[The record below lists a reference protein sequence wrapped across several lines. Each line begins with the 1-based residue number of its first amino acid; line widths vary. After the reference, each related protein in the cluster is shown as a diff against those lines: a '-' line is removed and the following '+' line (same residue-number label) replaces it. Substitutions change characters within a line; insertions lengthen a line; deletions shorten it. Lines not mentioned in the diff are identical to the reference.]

1 MTATLKHITLT
12 TLCALTLPNLSYA
25 QQVKAQKYVAK
36 GILVDSQSHEPEAFA
51 TVRLI
56 EGQKAIKVG
65 TTEADGKFSITAP
78 QAGRYELEL
87 FAMGKTPIRTQLT
100 FSSTQ
105 QVAQLDTLYIKPLS
119 TTLSSATVT
128 AQRPLVKAELD
139 KMTYSMADDPE
150 AKTSTL
156 LEMLRKV
163 PMVTVD
169 GEDNIKVNGNSS
181 FKVYVDGKPN
191 SMMSSNPSMIFK
203 AYPAS
208 AIKKIEVITNPGA
221 KYDAEGVAGAL
232 NIITNTQ
239 SGTKGYTLTV
249 NASAGNRGGMG
260 SLMGMASVGKFMLSA
275 HYGTGYNEQANTL
288 TSRERE
294 VYADAINHLYTANGI
309 SNGHGLSQFGQLD
322 ASYEFTPKDLLS
334 VSAGIHGYNGKN
346 HTNTLTQMIQAS
358 NEQLYTYNTESRNK
372 MLYQGVNASADFQH
386 SFADERRLTL
396 SYRYD
401 LDPSNSRVETT
412 SSDLMGT
419 LPDGFELR
427 DQKVDPHNRSYEHTA
442 QADFTTPLDPKQHH
456 TLAFG
461 LKYIYRINRSNSKEY
476 VRPLGSSE
484 ADFTLD
490 TEQSLYFRHRGDI
503 GAAYAEYNLKTS
515 KWAAMLASRY
525 EYYRIRATYPD
536 GKRPD
541 FATHLNDWVP
551 SASVGFSLKPTML
564 LKAGYNLRIGRPDI
578 SYLSPYRVNY
588 TPETVTYGNP
598 NLTSERSHNVN
609 LTYSTFGPE
618 LTVNAS
624 LIYAFSN
631 NGMVSY
637 SFVKDGITH
646 TTYGNFEHSKQTTLS
661 TFLNWTFTKSTR
673 LNINA
678 SGSYSNYKAQRI
690 NSHNSGWNASVWA
703 GINQTLPWHI
713 KASLWV
719 GGNTPGINL
728 QGKDAGFFFYSLN
741 FNRAFLAE
749 DRLSLSLSAGN
760 FIGRYHHFKNHTTTT
775 EFRSLSDTRVDLMR
789 IRVGISYRLGSLKS
803 TVKKVNRS
811 IENEDVIKAQSNSSE
826 QGAQQQ

>member
-1 MTATLKHITLT
+1 MTATLKQITLT
-12 TLCALTLPNLSYA
+12 TLCALTFPILGYA
-25 QQVKAQKYVAK
+25 QQVKAQTYVAK
-36 GILVDSQSHEPEAFA
+36 GVLIDSLSHEPEAFA
-51 TVRLI
+51 TVRLM
-56 EGQKAIKVG
+56 EGQRAIKVG
-65 TTEADGKFSITAP
+65 TTEANGRFSIRAP
-78 QAGRYELEL
+78 KAGNYELEL
-87 FAMGKTPIRTQLT
+87 FAMGKAPVRTLLT

-139 KMTYSMADDPE
+139 KMTYAIADDPE

-208 AIKKIEVITNPGA
+208 VIKKIEVITNPGA
-221 KYDAEGVAGAL
+221 KYDAEGVAGVL

-249 NASAGNRGGMG
+249 NASGGNHGGMG
-260 SLMGMASVGKFMLSA
+260 SLMGMASVGKFMISA
-275 HYGTGYNEQANTL
+275 HYGTGYNNQPKTL
-288 TSRERE
+288 VDKERE
-294 VYADAINHLYTANGI
+294 VFADAMNHLYTANSR
-309 SNGHGLSQFGQLD
+309 SNGHGFSQFGQLD

-334 VSAGIHGYNGKN
+334 VSAGIHGYNGKE
-346 HTNTLTQMIQAS
+346 HTNTFTQMMKAS
-358 NEQLYTYNTESRNK
+358 NEQLYAYNTDARTK
-372 MLYQGVNASADFQH
+372 MLYQGINASADFQH
-386 SFADERRLTL
+386 TFADERKLTF

-401 LDPSNSRVETT
+401 LDPSNTRAETT
-412 SSDLMGT
+412 NADLRGA
-419 LPDGFELR
+419 LPEGFELR
-427 DQKVDPHNRSYEHTA
+427 DMKVDPHNRSFEHTA

-456 TLAFG
+456 SLAFG

-476 VRPLGSSE
+476 VRPMGSSD

-490 TEQSLYFRHRGDI
+490 AEQSLYFRHRGDI
-503 GAAYAEYNLKTS
+503 GAAYAEYNLKVG

-541 FATHLNDWVP
+541 FGTHLNDWVP
-551 SASVGFSLKPTML
+551 SASVGFSIKPTML

-578 SYLSPYRVNY
+578 SYLSPYRVSY
-588 TPETVTYGNP
+588 TPESVTYGNP
-598 NLTSERSHNVN
+598 DLTSEQSHNLN
-609 LTYSTFGPE
+609 LSYSTFGPK
-618 LTVNAS
+618 LTINAT
-624 LIYAFSN
+624 LTYAFSN
-631 NGMVSY
+631 NGMASY

-646 TTYGNFEHSKQTTLS
+646 TTYGNFQHSKQTTLS
-661 TFLNWTFTKSTR
+661 TFLNWTFTQSTR
-673 LNINA
+673 FNINA
-678 SGSYSNYKAQRI
+678 SGSYSDYKAQRI

-703 GINQTLPWHI
+703 GIDQTLPWRM

-719 GGNTPGINL
+719 GGNTPSINL
-728 QGKDAGFFFYSLN
+728 QGKNAGFFFYSLN
-741 FNRAFLAE
+741 LNRAFLAE
-749 DRLSLSLSAGN
+749 DRLSISLSAGN

-775 EFRSLSDTRVDLMR
+775 EFRSLSDTRVDLMH

-803 TVKKVNRS
+803 TVKKVSRS
-811 IENEDVIKAQSNSSE
+811 IENEDVIKAQSSSGE
-826 QGAQQQ
+826 QGSQQQ

>member
-12 TLCALTLPNLSYA
+12 TLCALTLPNFGFA
-25 QQVKAQKYVAK
+25 QQVKAQTYIAK
-36 GILVDSQSHEPEAFA
+36 GILVDSLNHEPEAFA
-51 TVRLI
+51 TVRLL
-56 EGQKAIKVG
+56 EGKKAIKVA
-65 TTEADGKFSITAP
+65 TTEANGRFSITAP
-78 QAGRYELEL
+78 KPGRYELEL
-87 FAMGKTPIRTQLT
+87 FAMGKTPIRTNVT
-100 FSSTQ
+100 FSNTQ
-105 QVAQLDTLYIKPLS
+105 QIAQLDTLYIKPLS
-119 TTLSSATVT
+119 TTLASATVT
-128 AQRPLVKAELD
+128 AQRPLVKAEMD

-221 KYDAEGVAGAL
+221 KYDAEGVAGVL

-239 SGTKGYTLTV
+239 SGTKGYTLTA

-260 SLMGMASVGKFMLSA
+260 SLMGMASVGKFMLSV
-275 HYGTGYNEQANTL
+275 HYGTGYNEQPNTL

-294 VYADAINHLYTANGI
+294 VFADAINHLYKANGT
-309 SNGHGLSQFGQLD
+309 SNGHGFSQFGQLD
-322 ASYEFTPKDLLS
+322 ASYEFTDKDLLS

-346 HTNTLTQMIQAS
+346 HTNTFTQTMKAN
-358 NEQLYTYNTESRNK
+358 NEQLYAYNTESRNK

-386 SFADERRLTL
+386 TFADERQLTL

-401 LDPSNSRVETT
+401 LNPSNTRVETT
-412 SSDLMGT
+412 NSNLTGT
-419 LPDGFELR
+419 LPTGFELH
-427 DQKVDPHNRSYEHTA
+427 DMKVDPHNRSFEHTA

-456 TLAFG
+456 SLAFG
-461 LKYIYRINRSNSKEY
+461 LKYIYRINRSDSKEY
-476 VRPLGSSE
+476 VRPIGSSDT
-484 ADFTLD
+484 DFTLD
-490 TEQSLYFRHRGDI
+490 TDQSLYFRHRGDI
-503 GAAYAEYNLKTS
+503 GAAYAEYNLKTG

-541 FATHLNDWVP
+541 FGTHLNDWVP
-551 SASVGFSLKPTML
+551 SASVGFSIKPTML

-578 SYLSPYRVNY
+578 SFLSPYRVSY
-588 TPETVTYGNP
+588 TPEAVTYGNP
-598 NLTSERSHNVN
+598 DLTSERSHNLN
-609 LTYSTFGPE
+609 LTYSTFSPK

-624 LIYAFSN
+624 LTYAFSN
-631 NGMVSY
+631 NGMASY
-637 SFVKDGITH
+637 SFVNDGITH
-646 TTYGNFEHSKQTTLS
+646 TTYGNFQHSKQTTLS

-678 SGSYSNYKAQRI
+678 SGSYNDYKAQRI

-703 GINQTLPWHI
+703 GINQTLPWRL
-713 KASLWV
+713 KAALWI
-719 GGNTPGINL
+719 GGNTPDINL
-728 QGKDAGFFFYSLN
+728 QGKDAGFFFYNLN
-741 FNRAFLAE
+741 VSRTFLAE

-760 FIGRYHHFKNHTTTT
+760 FIGRYHHFKNSTTTT
-775 EFRSLSDTRVDLMR
+775 DFRSLSDIRVDLMH

-803 TVKKVNRS
+803 TVKKANRS
-811 IENEDVIKAQSNSSE
+811 IENEDVIKAQSSGNG
-826 QGAQQQ
+826 QDTQQQ